1 MGGGEGTI
9 RRVRGREGGK
19 REGRGRK
26 GEGERKGGE
35 GDMQSHE
42 HTHTHAHTLTE
53 WSEHDVV
60 EKYLKPIKMDHFAK
74 LFTENHING
83 AVLLALEVGY
93 EM

>member
-1 MGGGEGTI
+1 MACFI
-9 RRVRGREGGK
+9 REMWFV
-19 REGRGRK
+19 
-26 GEGERKGGE
+26 
-35 GDMQSHE
+35 DCSCSH
-42 HTHTHAHTLTE
+42 TNTHAHTLTE

-83 AVLLALEVGY
+83 AVLLALEVGC

>member
-1 MGGGEGTI
+1 MACFI
-9 RRVRGREGGK
+9 REMWFI
-19 REGRGRK
+19 
-26 GEGERKGGE
+26 
-35 GDMQSHE
+35 DCSCSH
-42 HTHTHAHTLTE
+42 TNTHAHKLTE

-83 AVLLALEVGY
+83 AVLLALEVGC

>member
-1 MGGGEGTI
+1 
-9 RRVRGREGGK
+9 
-19 REGRGRK
+19 
-26 GEGERKGGE
+26 
-35 GDMQSHE
+35 MQSHE

-83 AVLLALEVGY
+83 AVLLALEVGC

>member
-19 REGRGRK
+19 REKGRRREEK
-26 GEGERKGGE
+26 ETC
-35 GDMQSHE
+35 SHTN
-42 HTHTHAHTLTE
+42 THTHAHTLTE